1 VEEVMPRRTRAA
13 FTLIEVLTVLLVL
26 TLGVGSVL
34 GVLSM
39 ANRYTA
45 KAIGRFSGLS
55 TATTLLYDHAPLGL
69 TPDAN
74 DADNDGWSGDGAF
87 SWNSDYTLRSRGYL
101 NGYWCVREETSTAA
115 DLVAPGRRW
124 AWVTVDVYFGV
135 GGAHITRQ
143 QERILRARTP

>member
-1 VEEVMPRRTRAA
+1 VEEVMSRRPRAA

-26 TLGVGSVL
+26 TLGIGAVL

-39 ANRYTA
+39 ASRSTA
-45 KAIGRFSGLS
+45 KAVGRFSGLS

-69 TPDAN
+69 TPDAA

-87 SWNSDYTLRSRGYL
+87 SWSGDYTLRSRGYL

-115 DLVAPGRRW
+115 DIVVPGRRW
-124 AWVTVDVYFGV
+124 AWVTVDVYWGT
-135 GGAHITRQ
+135 GGARITRQ